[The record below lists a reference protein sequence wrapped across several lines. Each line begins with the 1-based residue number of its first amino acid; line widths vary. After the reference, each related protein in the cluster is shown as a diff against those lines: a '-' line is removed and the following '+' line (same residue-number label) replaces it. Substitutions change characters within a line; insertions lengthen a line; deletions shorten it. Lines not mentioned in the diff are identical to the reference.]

1 MPKTSFRA
9 LFTRASLPRPAA
21 LERIARRPI
30 HAFLLLASI
39 ALAGVLS
46 AEVAF
51 GQSQPSSS
59 DIAHARELFNQGLHQ
74 RDDGDAN
81 GALEKFKAAYALA
94 QTPLIALELGRTFMQ
109 VGKLVEA
116 RETFLSIARIPVR
129 PEETARSRA
138 ARNQSAPLADEL
150 RMRLANLTI
159 RITGVPA
166 SSVGVTVDGAAVPT
180 EALSVPRPVNPG
192 AHEVVAKA
200 AEGAATEARVD
211 LREGEAR
218 EVQLKIVVAPPP
230 PPSPGADVG
239 SHPASA
245 PSDSGGSDASRATGS
260 ARWSP
265 LVYVGIAVAGAGVAA
280 GTVTGLLAMS
290 KASSVN
296 DTCNA
301 ALACP
306 HSVHDDLSTGRT
318 LGDVAA
324 ISFAA
329 AGAGAIVGVVGLFL
343 SGHKEDTAPKAAS
356 FTPWIAPGSAGLRGT
371 F

>member
-9 LFTRASLPRPAA
+9 LFTRPSLPRPAA
-21 LERIARRPI
+21 LERIARRHVGP
-30 HAFLLLASI
+30 AFLFVAAV

-46 AEVAF
+46 AEVAIA
-51 GQSQPSSS
+51 QSLPSPS

-74 RDDGDAN
+74 RDDGDVK
-81 GALEKFKAAYALA
+81 GALEKFKAAYSLA
-94 QTPLIALELGRTFMQ
+94 QTPLTALELGRTYMQ
-109 VGKLVEA
+109 VGQLVEA

-150 RMRLANLTI
+150 RMRIANLTI
-159 RITGVPA
+159 RVTGVPA
-166 SSVGVTVDGAAVPT
+166 SSVAVSVDGAAVPT
-180 EALSVPRPVNPG
+180 EALAVPRPLNPG
-192 AHEVVAKA
+192 AHEVIAKA

-211 LREGEAR
+211 LKEGEAR
-218 EVQLKIVVAPPP
+218 EVQLKIVVTPTP
-230 PPSPGADVG
+230 PPSPGAETA
-239 SHPASA
+239 SHATTA
-245 PSDSGGSDASRATGS
+245 VNDSGEASGPNGPKHV
-260 ARWSP
+260 SP
-265 LVYVGIAVAGAGVAA
+265 LVYVGFAVAGAGVAA

-301 ALACP
+301 ALTCP

-324 ISFAA
+324 ISFAV
-329 AGAGAIVGVVGLFL
+329 AGAGAIAGVVGLFL
-343 SGHKEDTAPKAAS
+343 PGHKEDAAPRAAS
-356 FTPWIAPGSAGLRGT
+356 VTPWIAPGIAGLRGT

>member
-9 LFTRASLPRPAA
+9 LFTPPSVPRPAA
-21 LERIARRPI
+21 LERIARRPVRS
-30 HAFLLLASI
+30 AFLLVAAVALAS
-39 ALAGVLS
+39 VLS

-51 GQSQPSSS
+51 GQSQPSPS
-59 DIAHARELFNQGLHQ
+59 DIAHARELYNQGLHQ

-94 QTPLIALELGRTFMQ
+94 QTPLIALELGRTYIQ
-109 VGKLVEA
+109 LGKLVEA

-150 RMRLANLTI
+150 RMRIANLTI
-159 RITGVPA
+159 HVTGVPA
-166 SSVGVTVDGAAVPT
+166 SSVAVSVDGATVPT
-180 EALSVPRPVNPG
+180 EALAVPRPLNPG
-192 AHEVVAKA
+192 AHEVIAKA

-211 LREGEAR
+211 LKEGEAR
-218 EVQLKIVVAPPP
+218 EIQLKIVVTPTP
-230 PPSPGADVG
+230 PPSPGAETG
-239 SHPASA
+239 SHATA
-245 PSDSGGSDASRATGS
+245 AANDSGEAPGPSEPRHV
-260 ARWSP
+260 SP
-265 LVYVGIAVAGAGVAA
+265 LVYVGFAVAGAGVAA

-296 DTCNA
+296 DTCNP

-318 LGDVAA
+318 LGDVAG

-329 AGAGAIVGVVGLFL
+329 AGAGAIVGVVGLLL
-343 SGHKEDTAPKAAS
+343 SGHKEDTATKAAS
-356 FTPWIAPGSAGLRGT
+356 FSPWIAPGIGGLRGT